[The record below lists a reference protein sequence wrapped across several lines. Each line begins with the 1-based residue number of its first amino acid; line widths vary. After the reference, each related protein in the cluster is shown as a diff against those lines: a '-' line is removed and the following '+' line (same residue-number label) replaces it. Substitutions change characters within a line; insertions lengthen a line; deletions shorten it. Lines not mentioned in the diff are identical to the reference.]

1 MRVLMILC
9 TALIL
14 SACASNDRV
23 PLPHWGEA
31 RQDFGQVH
39 DATDLP
45 VLCPMD
51 ISTLAWSAECWAVLA
66 DYDDIAQDNVEIANL
81 QASALRKVIGAYDHT
96 ISAGELQQ
104 QVSEMY
110 RELLD
115 QERTEHFWTKT
126 TYRVIFGIGIIAV
139 AL

>member
-1 MRVLMILC
+1 MRVLTTLC
-9 TALIL
+9 IVLIL
-14 SACASNDRV
+14 SACASNERV
-23 PLPHWGEA
+23 PLPDWSEA
-31 RQDFGQVH
+31 RQDFGVVH
-39 DATDLP
+39 DATDYP
-45 VLCPMD
+45 QLCAMD
-51 ISTLAWSAECWAVLA
+51 PATLSWSADCWERLA
-66 DYDDIAQDNVEIANL
+66 DFEDIAEENKEQLNL
-81 QASALRKVIGAYDHT
+81 QASALRKVIGAYDAS

-126 TYRVIFGIGIIAV
+126 TYRIILGVGIIAV